1 MTLFVLFSFYRTKR
15 PDPLIRF
22 YDHVDDV
29 DPVYAD
35 DHAISPCVH
44 GDDCVHRKKRPVE
57 HRDHGHDHG
66 EDRCENDDDYAPAE
80 GDNADVNDSRLPA
93 DIPQ

>member
-1 MTLFVLFSFYRTKR
+1 M
-15 PDPLIRF
+15 
-22 YDHVDDV
+22 
-29 DPVYAD
+29 
-35 DHAISPCVH
+35 
-44 GDDCVHRKKRPVE
+44 E

-66 EDRCENDDDYAPAE
+66 EDQCENDDDYAPAE